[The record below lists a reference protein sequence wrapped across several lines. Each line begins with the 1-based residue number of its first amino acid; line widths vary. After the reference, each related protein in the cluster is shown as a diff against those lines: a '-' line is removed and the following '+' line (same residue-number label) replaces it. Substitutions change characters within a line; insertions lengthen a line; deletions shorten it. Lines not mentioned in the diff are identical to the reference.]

1 MSVARAGIANRAEL
15 LRACACAAESAAY
28 SSTTAASGLSDDDGG
43 SGGARARS
51 EDASLAKRRPVAGYD
66 DSR

>member
-1 MSVARAGIANRAEL
+1 MRIARAEIANRAEL
-15 LRACACAAESAAY
+15 VRTCACAAESAAY

-51 EDASLAKRRPVAGYD
+51 EDASLAKRRPVEGND